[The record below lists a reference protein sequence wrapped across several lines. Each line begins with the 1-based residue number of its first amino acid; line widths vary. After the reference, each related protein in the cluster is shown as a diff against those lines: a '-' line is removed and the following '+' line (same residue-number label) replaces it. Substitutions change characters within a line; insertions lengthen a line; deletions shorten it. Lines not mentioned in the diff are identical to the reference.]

1 MGRGTH
7 LVTSV
12 EVTNLYLMASFC
24 ICILRTG
31 MLHLG
36 DKLVAL
42 NGRKMACVEEAIA
55 LIDAIPMG
63 EIVSVTVHKEEEV
76 EGRLQQ
82 DHREQ
87 LWMYIMDARGKLG
100 EKSKLSQLLSSAYIT
115 KP

>member
-1 MGRGTH
+1 MKGV
-7 LVTSV
+7 LI
-12 EVTNLYLMASFC
+12 ESFC

-31 MLHLG
+31 VLHLG

-87 LWMYIMDARGKLG
+87 LWIYVMDARWKLG
-100 EKSKLSQLLSSAYIT
+100 EKRELCELLSRASII